1 MVRGLGAVRGTTS
14 ELADAVRPGLHR
26 THIALLAQSR
36 SADVREAVARR
47 DDVPFGVQAA
57 LAHDDLQEVRGAMAA
72 NPRAAVAVMQ
82 ILADDSHHAVQFA
95 VAGNPSCPRHVAEI
109 LAGRRR
115 ADVRNAAIRRLEV
128 HDPVVAAAPP
138 DPFARC
144 PELRDRVSEAAHFVE
159 LRDRV
164 SAPSLSV
171 ELRDLVGEPALS
183 VAEPAEE
190 PSREG
195 SFLPL
200 EDSLSHLAQRL
211 GASQWQT
218 NPYFRTVPATAFRA

>member
-1 MVRGLGAVRGTTS
+1 MVRGLGAVRGTPS
-14 ELADAVRPGLHR
+14 ELADAVRPDLHR

-36 SADVREAVARR
+36 SGEVREAVARR

-57 LAHDDLQEVRGAMAA
+57 LAHDDLQEVRGAIAA

-82 ILADDSHHAVQFA
+82 ILADDSHHGVQFA
-95 VAGNPSCPRHVAEI
+95 LAGNPSCPRDVAER

-128 HDPVVAAAPP
+128 RDPVVVATQP

-144 PELRDRVSEAAHFVE
+144 PELRDRVSEPALSVAVSG
-159 LRDRV
+159 RV
-164 SAPSLSV
+164 S
-171 ELRDLVGEPALS
+171 EPALS
-183 VAEPAEE
+183 VAETAEAPAE
-190 PSREG
+190 G
-195 SFLPL
+195 GAFLPL
-200 EDSLSHLAQRL
+200 EDSISHLAQRL
-211 GASQWQT
+211 GANQWQT

>member
-1 MVRGLGAVRGTTS
+1 MVRGLGAVRGTPS
-14 ELADAVRPGLHR
+14 ELADAVRPDLHR

-36 SADVREAVARR
+36 SGEVREAVARR

-57 LAHDDLQEVRGAMAA
+57 LAHDDLQEVRGAIAA

-82 ILADDSHHAVQFA
+82 ILADDSHHGVQFA
-95 VAGNPSCPRHVAEI
+95 LAGNPSCPRDVAER

-128 HDPVVAAAPP
+128 RDPVVVATQP

-144 PELRDRVSEAAHFVE
+144 PELRDRVSEPALSVAVSG
-159 LRDRV
+159 RV
-164 SAPSLSV
+164 SEPALSV
-171 ELRDLVGEPALS
+171 AVSGRVSEPALS
-183 VAEPAEE
+183 VAETAEAPAE
-190 PSREG
+190 G
-195 SFLPL
+195 GAFLPL
-200 EDSLSHLAQRL
+200 EDSISHLAQRL
-211 GASQWQT
+211 GANQWQT